1 MENSVANTEKADGEA
16 RRAGILAALRP
27 GAEPQSAGALG
38 EKFGVSRQVIVQD
51 IALLR
56 ASGASVIST
65 NRGYVLSS
73 PPRAERVG
81 KVRHTEAEVGEE
93 LELIVR
99 LGGTVKDVSVS
110 HRVYGNIRAD
120 LGVQTPLQVSE
131 FVRSIRSGA
140 SRPLMLVT
148 DGYHYHTVTA
158 PDEKTL
164 DEIEKRLKDRGFLV
178 TV

>member
-1 MENSVANTEKADGEA
+1 M
-16 RRAGILAALRP
+16 
-27 GAEPQSAGALG
+27 
-38 EKFGVSRQVIVQD
+38 
-51 IALLR
+51 
-56 ASGASVIST
+56 
-65 NRGYVLSS
+65 
-73 PPRAERVG
+73 
-81 KVRHTEAEVGEE
+81 
-93 LELIVR
+93 
-99 LGGTVKDVSVS
+99 KDVSVS

-164 DEIEKRLKDRGFLV
+164 DEIEKGLKERGFLV